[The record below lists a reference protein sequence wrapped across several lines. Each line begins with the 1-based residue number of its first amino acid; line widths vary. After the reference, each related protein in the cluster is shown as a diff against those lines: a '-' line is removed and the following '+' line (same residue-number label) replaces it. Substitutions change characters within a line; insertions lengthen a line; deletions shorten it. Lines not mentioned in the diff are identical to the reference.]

1 MDRVITVESTP
12 PARIVGGTQRPSGR
26 TPSLRSMSDVA
37 GEFEAHGRFERT
49 DAEPGGDDSE
59 DAETFLPTANDWD
72 ATVTV
77 RGDAVEIEV
86 VVPTLDAATNDE
98 VADVVEDGWYDTFER
113 RVAGA
118 DSVTLADDVEVA
130 NVSRVAGDIT
140 VELAMDPRSGKAAD
154 DALALVNYVEGTWF
168 QGVVPGYDYVE
179 QVQEMREQAAQNAQS
194 TDGTPL

>member
-1 MDRVITVESTP
+1 
-12 PARIVGGTQRPSGR
+12 
-26 TPSLRSMSDVA
+26 MSDLA
-37 GEFEAHGRFERT
+37 GEFEAHGRFDRT
-49 DAEPGGDDSE
+49 DGGRE
-59 DAETFLPTANDWD
+59 DGEVFAPTANDWD

-77 RGDAVEIEV
+77 GDGSVEVVV

-118 DSVTLADDVEVA
+118 DSVTLADDVDVA
-130 NVSRVAGDIT
+130 SVSRAGGDIT

-179 QVQEMREQAAQNAQS
+179 QVQQMREQAAQNAQS

>member
-1 MDRVITVESTP
+1 
-12 PARIVGGTQRPSGR
+12 
-26 TPSLRSMSDVA
+26 MSDLA
-37 GEFEAHGRFERT
+37 GEFEANGRFERT
-49 DAEPGGDDSE
+49 DGGGE
-59 DAETFLPTANDWD
+59 GGEVFAPTTNDWD

-77 RGDAVEIEV
+77 RDGVVDVVV

-113 RVAGA
+113 RVEGA
-118 DSVTLADDVEVA
+118 DSVTLADDVDVES
-130 NVSRVAGDIT
+130 VSREGGGIT
-140 VELAMDPRSGKAAD
+140 VELRMKPRSGKAAD

-179 QVQEMREQAAQNAQS
+179 QVQQMREQAAQNAQS

>member
-1 MDRVITVESTP
+1 
-12 PARIVGGTQRPSGR
+12 
-26 TPSLRSMSDVA
+26 MSDVA

-49 DAEPGGDDSE
+49 AGDG
-59 DAETFLPTANDWD
+59 ETFEPTTNDWD
-72 ATVTV
+72 ATATV
-77 RGDAVEIEV
+77 RDGPVDVVV

-113 RVAGA
+113 RVEGA
-118 DSVTLADDVEVA
+118 DSVTLADDVDVTS
-130 NVSRVAGDIT
+130 VSRDAGDIT
-140 VELAMDPRSGKAAD
+140 VELTMDPRSGKAAD

-179 QVQEMREQAAQNAQS
+179 QVQAMREQAAQNAQS

>member
-1 MDRVITVESTP
+1 M
-12 PARIVGGTQRPSGR
+12 SG
-26 TPSLRSMSDVA
+26 DVA

-49 DAEPGGDDSE
+49 DGSSGDGE
-59 DAETFLPTANDWD
+59 AFEPTANDWD

-77 RGDAVEIEV
+77 RDGAVDVVV

-113 RVAGA
+113 RVRDA
-118 DSVTLADDVEVA
+118 DSVTRADDVDVTG
-130 NVSRVAGDIT
+130 VSRAGGDIT
-140 VELAMDPRSGKAAD
+140 VELTMDPRLGKAAE

-179 QVQEMREQAAQNAQS
+179 KVQEMREQAARNAQS

>member
-1 MDRVITVESTP
+1 MT
-12 PARIVGGTQRPSGR
+12 
-26 TPSLRSMSDVA
+26 DVA
-37 GEFEAHGRFERT
+37 GEFEANGRFER
-49 DAEPGGDDSE
+49 AEDGEG
-59 DAETFLPTANDWD
+59 ETGEAFAPTTNDWD

-77 RGDAVEIEV
+77 RDGVVDVEV

-113 RVAGA
+113 RVEGA
-118 DSVTLADDVEVA
+118 DSVTLADGVEVES
-130 NVSRVAGDIT
+130 VSREGGGIT
-140 VELAMDPRSGKAAD
+140 VELRMVPRSGKAAE

-179 QVQEMREQAAQNAQS
+179 QVQQMREQAAQNAQS

>member
-1 MDRVITVESTP
+1 
-12 PARIVGGTQRPSGR
+12 
-26 TPSLRSMSDVA
+26 MSDVA
-37 GEFEAHGRFERT
+37 GEFEAHGRFEPT
-49 DAEPGGDDSE
+49 DGSGGGE
-59 DAETFLPTANDWD
+59 DGATFAPTANDWD
-72 ATVTV
+72 ATVRV
-77 RGDAVEIEV
+77 RDGSVDVVV
-86 VVPTLDAATNDE
+86 VVPTLDAATHDE

-113 RVAGA
+113 RVEGA

-130 NVSRVAGDIT
+130 SVSREGGGIT

-168 QGVVPGYDYVE
+168 QGVVPGYDYVD

>member
-1 MDRVITVESTP
+1 
-12 PARIVGGTQRPSGR
+12 
-26 TPSLRSMSDVA
+26 MSSDAVA
-37 GEFEAHGRFERT
+37 GEFESHGRFERA
-49 DAEPGGDDSE
+49 DGRSGDGKAFE
-59 DAETFLPTANDWD
+59 PTANDWD

-77 RGDAVEIEV
+77 HDGVVDVVV

-113 RVAGA
+113 RVRDA
-118 DSVTLADDVEVA
+118 DSVTRADDVDVTD
-130 NVSRVAGDIT
+130 VSRAGGDIT
-140 VELAMDPRSGKAAD
+140 VELTMDPRSGKAAE

-179 QVQEMREQAAQNAQS
+179 AVQAMREQAARNAQS

>member
-1 MDRVITVESTP
+1 
-12 PARIVGGTQRPSGR
+12 
-26 TPSLRSMSDVA
+26 MSDVV

-49 DAEPGGDDSE
+49 DGGSGADGDE
-59 DAETFLPTANDWD
+59 NGETFAPTTNDWD

-77 RGDAVEIEV
+77 RDGAVDVVV
-86 VVPTLDAATNDE
+86 VVPTLDAATHDE

-118 DSVTLADDVEVA
+118 DSVTLADDVEVVG
-130 NVSRVAGDIT
+130 VSREGGDIT
-140 VELAMDPRSGKAAD
+140 VELTMTPRSGKAAD

-179 QVQEMREQAAQNAQS
+179 KVQSMREQAAQNAQS

>member
-1 MDRVITVESTP
+1 
-12 PARIVGGTQRPSGR
+12 
-26 TPSLRSMSDVA
+26 MSDLA

-49 DAEPGGDDSE
+49 DGGGSAGDGESG
-59 DAETFLPTANDWD
+59 AAFAPTANDWD

-77 RGDAVEIEV
+77 RDGVVEVVV

-113 RVAGA
+113 RVEGA
-118 DSVTLADDVEVA
+118 DSVTLAEDVEVES
-130 NVSRVAGDIT
+130 VSREGGGIT
-140 VELAMDPRSGKAAD
+140 VELRMTPRSGKAAD

-179 QVQEMREQAAQNAQS
+179 QVQQMREQAAQNAQS